1 MGIVCIGPATIT
13 FAVGYIVGRYIR
25 ALTLLRMFGVP
36 DRLACLAEPNRCVSE
51 SSVKKQIFLDFEEI
65 FLSRQCILQ
74 AYMDKFGSAVVMRF
88 FHHHRMVV

>member
-1 MGIVCIGPATIT
+1 MFCEETSSLSADSTRLDFTVISLAESSLPSTQLTLRV
-13 FAVGYIVGRYIR
+13 R
-25 ALTLLRMFGVP
+25 AFTLLRMFGVP

-74 AYMDKFGSAVVMRF
+74 GLGSPE
-88 FHHHRMVV
+88 

>member
-1 MGIVCIGPATIT
+1 MSV
-13 FAVGYIVGRYIR
+13 R

-74 AYMDKFGSAVVMRF
+74 GLGSPE
-88 FHHHRMVV
+88 